1 MFLGSIGQYCNFKV
15 VFATRNMSILEAA
28 KLMRQHHIVDL
39 VVVDE
44 TNSKQIP
51 IGIITDRDIVVEIIA
66 KSLGINDLAW
76 GYYEFTAY

>member
-1 MFLGSIGQYCNFKV
+1 
-15 VFATRNMSILEAA
+15 
-28 KLMRQHHIVDL
+28 MRQHHIVDL